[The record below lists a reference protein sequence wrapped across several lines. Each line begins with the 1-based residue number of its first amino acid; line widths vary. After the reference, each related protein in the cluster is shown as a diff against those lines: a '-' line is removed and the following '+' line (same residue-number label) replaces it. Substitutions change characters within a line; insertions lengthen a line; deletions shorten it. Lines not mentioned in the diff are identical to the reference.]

1 MKRKLVGAVL
11 AVVALGMVSSSA
23 LAKPDYAKK
32 EGVGCTTCH
41 VKAGDKA
48 LNETGTC
55 YQGKKDLAACKK

>member
-1 MKRKLVGAVL
+1 MKGKLVVAAL
-11 AVVALGMVSSSA
+11 AVVGFAFASSSA

-32 EGVGCTTCH
+32 EGVGCTACH

-55 YQGKKDLAACKK
+55 YQGKKDMAACKK